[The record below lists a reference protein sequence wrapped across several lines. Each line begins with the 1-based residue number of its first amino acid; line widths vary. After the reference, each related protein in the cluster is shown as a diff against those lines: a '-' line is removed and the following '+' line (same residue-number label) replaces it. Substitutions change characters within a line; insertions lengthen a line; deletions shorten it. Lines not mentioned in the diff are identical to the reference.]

1 MEVAGIRPGI
11 GQVTTQSHSND
22 FSQTPALHFQPFCRF
37 GFPNEL
43 RIESPSMRV
52 FERDDRC

>member
-22 FSQTPALHFQPFCRF
+22 SSQTLALHFQPFCIF

-43 RIESPSMRV
+43 LIEGPSMRV
-52 FERDDRC
+52 YERDGRS